1 MIVEGRHRGNGILQP
16 LGSFFI
22 RSLAR
27 VKQNRVLI
35 HFQFVQRFYLITVY
49 REHFHESI

>member
-22 RSLAR
+22 RRLAR

-35 HFQFVQRFYLITVY
+35 HFQFVHATLLSDHRL
-49 REHFHESI
+49 S